1 MCHGHSTQDEL
12 DCKKVGVFLQIGLKE
27 TKSSV
32 RDSRTRSARAS
43 HALRACEAREKK
55 PTVRFPYNEFV
66 VTRGSKMSQSCQK
79 SIHNSALFV
88 NLIRPVID
96 FAREQRVL
104 LLFAF
109 GFESSRRSKMNGSG
123 STPTKAYSCS
133 SKREK
138 TELRASGNCRT

>member
-55 PTVRFPYNEFV
+55 LACVAGGIV
-66 VTRGSKMSQSCQK
+66 
-79 SIHNSALFV
+79 
-88 NLIRPVID
+88 
-96 FAREQRVL
+96 
-104 LLFAF
+104 
-109 GFESSRRSKMNGSG
+109 
-123 STPTKAYSCS
+123 
-133 SKREK
+133 
-138 TELRASGNCRT
+138 